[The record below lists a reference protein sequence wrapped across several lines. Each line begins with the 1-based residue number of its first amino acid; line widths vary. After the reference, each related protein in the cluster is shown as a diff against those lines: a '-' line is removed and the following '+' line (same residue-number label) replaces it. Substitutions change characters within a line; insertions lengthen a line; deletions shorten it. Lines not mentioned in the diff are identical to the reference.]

1 VSKKKVKVRNRIGRN
16 EQCPCESGNKFKYCH
31 GRNEQSIIRPEI
43 KQFIDTGEE
52 PVRWVISSSTGTAF
66 FVDKAG
72 RVLVF
77 PTKAMATEIQRH
89 ELFSEQDPNE
99 INVAGVGPSKW
110 AHLQEILPFVE
121 VASAEAAVVFIQER
135 IEAQQTISPEEEVDH
150 GPKDSE
156 ESEVSAEG
164 SGQSEAVQG

>member
-1 VSKKKVKVRNRIGRN
+1 MSKKKVKVRNRIGRN
-16 EQCPCESGNKFKYCH
+16 EKCPCESGNKFKYCH
-31 GRNEQSIIRPEI
+31 GRTEQSIIRPEI

-121 VASAEAAVVFIQER
+121 VASVESAVVFIQER
-135 IEAQQTISPEEEVDH
+135 IEAQQTISPEEDH
-150 GPKDSE
+150 NGPKDSE
-156 ESEVSAEG
+156 ESEVSTEG
-164 SGQSEAVQG
+164 SGQSETVQG

>member
-1 VSKKKVKVRNRIGRN
+1 MSTKKVKVRNRVGRN
-16 EQCPCESGNKFKYCH
+16 EKCPCESGNKFKYCH
-31 GRNEQSIIRPEI
+31 GRTEQSIIRPEI
-43 KQFIDTGEE
+43 QQFIDTGEE

-89 ELFSEQDPNE
+89 ELFSEQDPHE

-121 VASAEAAVVFIQER
+121 VASVESAVVFIQER
-135 IEAQQTISPEEEVDH
+135 IEAQQTPSQEEDPN
-150 GPKDSE
+150 GPKDFE
-156 ESEVSAEG
+156 ESEGSAEG
-164 SGQSEAVQG
+164 SSQSEAVQG

>member
-1 VSKKKVKVRNRIGRN
+1 MSKKKVKVRNRIGRN

-31 GRNEQSIIRPEI
+31 GRNEQSIIRPEV

-99 INVAGVGPSKW
+99 IHVAGVGPSKW

-135 IEAQQTISPEEEVDH
+135 IEAQQTPSQEEDSN

-156 ESEVSAEG
+156 EGEGSTEG

>member
-1 VSKKKVKVRNRIGRN
+1 MSKKKVKVRNRIGRN
-16 EQCPCESGNKFKYCH
+16 EKCPCESGNKFKYCH

-121 VASAEAAVVFIQER
+121 VASVDSAVVFIQER
-135 IEAQQTISPEEEVDH
+135 IEAQQTISSEEEVDH

-156 ESEVSAEG
+156 ESEVSTEG